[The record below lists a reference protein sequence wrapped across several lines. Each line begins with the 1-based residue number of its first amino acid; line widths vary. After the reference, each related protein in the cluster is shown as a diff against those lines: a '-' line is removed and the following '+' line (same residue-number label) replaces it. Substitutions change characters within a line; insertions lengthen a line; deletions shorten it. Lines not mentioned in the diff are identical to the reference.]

1 MSQAQPQ
8 PGEPIKRH
16 YLLIDKAPTVW
27 WSRGAHKGQGH
38 EFTACK
44 ELAFGRL
51 TRLCTQAALLK
62 ASGRQRRWD
71 RGSRNEQEPEAG
83 SEGQESLESPLP
95 PGQCCPTS
103 GSLSF
108 LVFQVGITRLTPA
121 SQGQCQGNSK

>member
-1 MSQAQPQ
+1 MSRAQPQ

-16 YLLIDKAPTVW
+16 FLLIDKAPTVW

-95 PGQCCPTS
+95 PWAVLPDRREPQLPCLSS
-103 GSLSF
+103 GDHTVNTYLSGP
-108 LVFQVGITRLTPA
+108 VSG
-121 SQGQCQGNSK
+121 